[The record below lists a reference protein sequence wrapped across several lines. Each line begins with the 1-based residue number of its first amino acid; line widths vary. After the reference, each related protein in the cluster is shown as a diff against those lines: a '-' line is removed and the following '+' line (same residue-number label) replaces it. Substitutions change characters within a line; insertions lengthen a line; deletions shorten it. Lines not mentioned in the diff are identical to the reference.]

1 MTTQID
7 IRKAVKSDLPGLLKL
22 QQANQ
27 LAQGGSLAAALT
39 AGQIEQMMA
48 DMPQIVACR
57 NNEVV
62 AFLLTTSLAVSRKR
76 PLLIIDKTLQAYPY
90 ADQDAYLYGPVCV
103 SASERGNRLA
113 QLMFARLLEL
123 EPNRQGI
130 LFIRSDN
137 EPSLRA
143 HSRMGMI
150 KVGEFTLND
159 ALFHVFAYKAM
170 AH

>member
-1 MTTQID
+1 MTKQID

-62 AFLLTTSLAVSRKR
+62 AFLLTTSLEVSRKR

-103 SASERGNRLA
+103 SESERGNRLA